1 LVRIHMADNDI
12 RRFPD
17 MEALSRAAAEFVV
30 EAAEMALAR
39 HGVFT
44 LALSGGSTPK
54 GLYSLLASP
63 PFVSALNWE
72 KTHLFWGDERCVPS
86 DHPHSNYRL
95 ARETLLD
102 HIDLRPRN
110 IHRIQGELG
119 ADKAAYLYQ
128 EELAAFFGTVAGLPR
143 FDCILLGLGPDGHT
157 ASLFPDS
164 AAARESREW
173 VSTVPAQE
181 IGSALPAVDRV
192 TLTLPVLNRGHFV
205 AFLTNGPSKA
215 HVLQEILH
223 NSETSKRYPA
233 ALVQPET
240 QPETQPVW
248 FIDEMPD

>member
-1 LVRIHMADNDI
+1 MANSDI
-12 RRFPD
+12 RRFSG
-17 MEALSRAAAEFVV
+17 MEALSRAAAEFVLQ
-30 EAAEMALAR
+30 AAESALTR

-54 GLYSLLASP
+54 RLYSLLASP
-63 PFVSALNWE
+63 PFASALDWE

-95 ARETLLD
+95 AREALLD
-102 HIDLRPRN
+102 HLDLRPRN

-119 ADKAAYLYQ
+119 ADKATYLYQ

-157 ASLFPDS
+157 ASLFPGS
-164 AAARESREW
+164 AAARENRNW
-173 VSTVPAQE
+173 VATVPAEE
-181 IGSALPAVDRV
+181 IGNALPAVDRV

-205 AFLTNGPSKA
+205 AFLVSGSDKA
-215 HVLQEILH
+215 QRLQTILH
-223 NSETSKRYPA
+223 DSKTSKHYPA

-240 QPETQPVW
+240 QPAW
-248 FIDEMPD
+248 FLDHMAD

>member
-1 LVRIHMADNDI
+1 MANSDI
-12 RRFPD
+12 RRFPGLD
-17 MEALSRAAAEFVV
+17 ALSRAAAEFVALAA
-30 EAAEMALAR
+30 EAAILR

-54 GLYSLLASP
+54 GLYSLLALP
-63 PFVSALNWE
+63 PFASAMDWE
-72 KTHLFWGDERCVPS
+72 HTHLFWGDERCVPP
-86 DHPHSNYRL
+86 DHPHSNFRL
-95 ARETLLD
+95 AQETLLD
-102 HIDLRPRN
+102 HLDLRPRN

-164 AAARESREW
+164 VAARETRSW
-173 VSTVPAQE
+173 VATVPAKE

-205 AFLTNGPSKA
+205 AFLASGPDKA
-215 HVLQEILH
+215 QVLQAILH
-223 NSETSKRYPA
+223 DSETSKHYPA
-233 ALVQPET
+233 ALVR
-240 QPETQPVW
+240 PETQPVW
-248 FIDEMPD
+248 FIDHTAG